1 MEEAKKRDHRK
12 LGRELKMFAFS
23 REVGQ
28 GLPLWLPNGAKL
40 RRTMER
46 YIVDLEER
54 LGYQHVY
61 TPVLANVELVQ
72 NIRSLGA
79 LQRRYVPENGYGQ

>member
-1 MEEAKKRDHRK
+1 
-12 LGRELKMFAFS
+12 MFSFS

-28 GLPLWLPNGAKL
+28 GLPLWLPAGAKL

-54 LGYQHVY
+54 LGYLHDTRPY
-61 TPVLANVELVQ
+61 
-72 NIRSLGA
+72 
-79 LQRRYVPENGYGQ
+79 